1 MVLIKFKVRGN
12 LRFLSHAELLKLFQR
27 ACVRAGI
34 KTAYTEGFNPRPKL
48 SLPLPK
54 SVGIETDNDL
64 LCLQLQNGRQTPQQ
78 LKDDLAKQLP
88 EDCQVLSITLS
99 RTNTKPQPCLA
110 KYVLKLR
117 RHNEQVGKISEKLKE
132 TIKHL
137 LKSKTLNLDRQ
148 INVKGNIRKVDVR
161 GFIKSI
167 EFDGKSITVECKIT
181 PAGSIRVQ
189 EILKLLQLDADM
201 LAAPIRRTGVQW
213 QKA

>member
-1 MVLIKFKVRGN
+1 
-12 LRFLSHAELLKLFQR
+12 LLKLFQR